1 MERETKR
8 NPRLDDQLKKE
19 AGSIPGEGAV
29 EGREEYRRIEGPTDE
44 DLVEAEAARVQP
56 GEGLSQD
63 EVELRSDIAR
73 FLQPSVFP
81 AGADELIK
89 SAEEQHAP
97 DAILS
102 LLKRLPDGE
111 FENVQ
116 AVWEALGGDV
126 EERI

>member
-8 NPRLDDQLKKE
+8 NPRLDEQLKKE
-19 AGSIPGEGAV
+19 AGSIPGEGSV
-29 EGREEYRRIEGPTDE
+29 EGREEYHRIEGPTDE
-44 DLVEAEAARVQP
+44 DLVEAEAARAEP
-56 GEGLSQD
+56 GERLRQD
-63 EVELRSDIAR
+63 EIELRSDIAR

-81 AGADELIK
+81 AGADELIR
-89 SAEEQHAP
+89 SAEQHHVP

-102 LLKRLPDGE
+102 LLRRLPDRQ

>member
-8 NPRLDDQLKKE
+8 NPRLDEQLKKE
-19 AGSIPGEGAV
+19 AGSIPGEGSV
-29 EGREEYRRIEGPTDE
+29 EGREEYHRIEGPTDE
-44 DLVEAEAARVQP
+44 DLVEAEAARAES

-63 EVELRSDIAR
+63 EIELRSDIAR
-73 FLQPSVFP
+73 FLQPSLFP
-81 AGADELIK
+81 AGPDELIR
-89 SAEEQHAP
+89 SAEERHTP

-102 LLKRLPDGE
+102 LLKRLPDQQ

-126 EERI
+126 EKRI

>member
-8 NPRLDDQLKKE
+8 GPRMDEQLKKE
-19 AGSIPGEGAV
+19 AGSIPADGAV
-29 EGREEYRRIEGPTDE
+29 EGREEYHRTEGPTDE
-44 DLVEAEAARVQP
+44 DLVDAEASRANP
-56 GEGLSQD
+56 GAGLSQD

-81 AGADELIK
+81 ATPDALLK
-89 SAEEQHAP
+89 SAEDSHAP
-97 DAILS
+97 DAITG
-102 LLKRLPDGE
+102 LLKRLPDRE

-116 AVWEALGGDV
+116 AVWEALGGEV